1 MARNTEQR
9 KPERKVVNEGEA
21 YLNADDSV
29 NEASE
34 DAASEDSVFFDQL
47 GEIV

>member
-1 MARNTEQR
+1 MARNAEHR
-9 KPERKVVNEGEA
+9 KPERKAVNEGEA
-21 YLNADDSV
+21 YLNADDGV

-34 DAASEDSVFFDQL
+34 DAASKDSVLFDQL